1 MIRYRPSKVTI
12 SVVGLVGLFLLTL
25 VLAATSLLRN
35 TRQTALGDSE
45 AQAERFVSGAETA
58 LNRSLLGV
66 DVLLA
71 SMDGLLTLSSLMPEW
86 IDGAAASRLMFGAVQ
101 QNLLVRHISLL
112 NGKGTVLASSDS
124 NGAGV
129 VLSLPAG
136 FVDEVMAQPVSTL
149 LVSAPVVSFV
159 SSEQVL
165 YFARHINLADT
176 SKVLAVAEVQLPLLT
191 SIMIQGVDISGLEVT
206 LERGNGQLLASAPAL
221 DQLSGK
227 NLTPPLGN
235 RAGLNEA
242 QHLSARLSG
251 LPAIVMTRPILYRD
265 VLITA
270 SVPIDAALTAWRTQ
284 RLFIV
289 GIAIAFALMILT
301 AGGFAIWYFD
311 RLANARLAIARSKE
325 TLDQALES
333 MVSGFV
339 LLDAEHQVVTW
350 NRRFL
355 ELCPWMV
362 GIMASQL
369 PFQKALEVTAVHE
382 VPDGD
387 EIARQEWIKRRLA
400 SENNVQGTHELKL
413 VSGQVLQITERPT
426 PDGGLVIVYQ
436 DVTDLR
442 QATAEIEQLAFYDP
456 LTGLPNRRLLA
467 DRMQQAMA
475 SSARS
480 GRRGSLL
487 FLDLDHFKTLN
498 DTLGHEMGDQLLREV
513 AGRLKA
519 CVRQED
525 TVARLGGDEF
535 VVMLQGLSP
544 QVIEA
549 AAQTK
554 MVGENILAS
563 LKQPFQLAEH
573 AYGITCSMGATFFA
587 EAHQTPAD
595 LLKQADIAMYQVKT
609 SGRNALCFFD
619 PEMLAAITTR
629 ADLERDLRLALS
641 SEQFR
646 LYYQIQVTH
655 DSQAV
660 GAEAL
665 IRWQHPVRGMVSPAE
680 FIGLAEETALIVPIG
695 LWVLRTACLQL
706 KSWENRPGRHDL
718 QLAVNVSARQFR
730 QADFVEQVRD
740 VLLQTQVN
748 PNRLKLELTETL
760 VLDDVHDTIIKMK
773 ALKALSVRF
782 SMDDF
787 GTGHSSLAYLTQL
800 PLDQLK
806 IDQSFVRNIGIQA
819 TDSVIIDT
827 IIGMAK
833 NLGLEV
839 IAEGVET
846 SIQKEFLEQHGC
858 SLCQGYLFAKPLPLA
873 DFEEHLNSLVNNSR
887 D

>member
-1 MIRYRPSKVTI
+1 
-12 SVVGLVGLFLLTL
+12 
-25 VLAATSLLRN
+25 
-35 TRQTALGDSE
+35 
-45 AQAERFVSGAETA
+45 
-58 LNRSLLGV
+58 
-66 DVLLA
+66 
-71 SMDGLLTLSSLMPEW
+71 
-86 IDGAAASRLMFGAVQ
+86 
-101 QNLLVRHISLL
+101 
-112 NGKGTVLASSDS
+112 
-124 NGAGV
+124 
-129 VLSLPAG
+129 
-136 FVDEVMAQPVSTL
+136 
-149 LVSAPVVSFV
+149 
-159 SSEQVL
+159 
-165 YFARHINLADT
+165 
-176 SKVLAVAEVQLPLLT
+176 
-191 SIMIQGVDISGLEVT
+191 
-206 LERGNGQLLASAPAL
+206 
-221 DQLSGK
+221 
-227 NLTPPLGN
+227 
-235 RAGLNEA
+235 
-242 QHLSARLSG
+242 LSARLSG
-251 LPAIVMTRPILYRD
+251 IPAIVMARPILYRD

-270 SVPIDAALTAWRTQ
+270 SVPIDAALADWRVQ
-284 RLFIV
+284 RLFIL
-289 GIAIAFALMILT
+289 AIALTFAFMILT

-311 RLANARLAIARSKE
+311 HLAKARLAIAQSKE

-339 LLDAEHQVVTW
+339 LLDAERLVVTW
-350 NRRFL
+350 NRRYL

-362 GIMASQL
+362 GVMAPNL
-369 PFQKALEVTAVHE
+369 PFQRALEVTAVHE
-382 VPDGD
+382 VPHGD
-387 EIARQEWIKRRLA
+387 ENERKEWIKRRLA
-400 SENNVQGTHELKL
+400 SENTTQGSLELKL
-413 VSGQVLQITERPT
+413 VNGQVLQITERRT
-426 PDGGLVIVYQ
+426 PEGGTVIVYQ

-525 TVARLGGDEF
+525 TVSRLGGDEF

-544 QVIEA
+544 QVAEA

-554 MVGENILAS
+554 MVGENILTS
-563 LKQPFQLAEH
+563 LNQSFELADH
-573 AYGITCSMGATFFA
+573 TYTITCSMGATFFG
-587 EAHQTPAD
+587 EALQTPAD

-609 SGRNALCFFD
+609 SGRNAMCFFD
-619 PEMLAAITTR
+619 SEMLAAITTR

-641 SEQFR
+641 TKQFT
-646 LYYQIQVTH
+646 LYYQVQVTH
-655 DSQAV
+655 DGHAV

-665 IRWQHPVRGMVSPAE
+665 IRWLHPSRGMVSPAE
-680 FIGLAEETALIVPIG
+680 FIALAEETALIVPIG
-695 LWVLRTACLQL
+695 LWVLRTACEQL
-706 KSWENRPGRHDL
+706 KAWENRLGRHGL

-730 QADFVEQVRD
+730 QPDFVDQVRD
-740 VLLQTQVN
+740 ILLQTQVN

-760 VLDDVHDTIIKMK
+760 VLDDVHDTILKMK
-773 ALKALSVRF
+773 ALKAFGVRF

-806 IDQSFVRNIGIQA
+806 IDQSFVHNIGIQA

-827 IIGMAK
+827 IIGMAH

-846 SIQKEFLEQHGC
+846 IAQREFLEQHGC
-858 SLCQGYLFAKPLPLA
+858 PLCQGYLFSKPLPLS
-873 DFEEHLNSLVNNSR
+873 DFENLLDSK
-887 D
+887 

>member
-1 MIRYRPSKVTI
+1 MTRYRLSRVTI
-12 SVVGLVGLFLLTL
+12 SVLGLVGLFLLALT
-25 VLAATSLLRN
+25 LAATSLLRS
-35 TRQTALGDSE
+35 TRQTALADSE
-45 AQAERFVSGAETA
+45 AQAVRFVTGAETA

-71 SMDGLLTLSSLMPEW
+71 SMDDLLGLSKLMPDWVE
-86 IDGAAASRLMFGAVQ
+86 GQAASRLMYGAVQ
-101 QNLLVRHISLL
+101 QNLLVRHVALL
-112 NGKGTVLASSDS
+112 DEKGKVLASSDPS
-124 NGAGV
+124 GTEV
-129 VLSLPAG
+129 TLSLPPG
-136 FVDEVMAQPVSTL
+136 FVEEVMAQPVSTL
-149 LVSAPVVSFV
+149 IISAPAISFA

-176 SKVLAVAEVQLPLLT
+176 SRVIAVAEVQLPLLT

-206 LERGNGQLLASAPAL
+206 LERSNGQLLASAPTL

-227 NLTPPLGN
+227 KLSPALGD
-235 RAGLNEA
+235 RRGSGDV
-242 QHLSARLSG
+242 QGLSARLTG
-251 LPAIVMTRPILYRD
+251 VPAIVMTRPILYRD
-265 VLITA
+265 VLIAA
-270 SVPIDAALTAWRTQ
+270 SVPIDAALKDWRTQ
-284 RLFIV
+284 RLFMV
-289 GIAIAFALMILT
+289 GITLAFALMILI

-311 RLANARLAIARSKE
+311 RLEKAQLAIAQSKE

-333 MVSGFV
+333 MVTGFV
-339 LLDAEHQVVTW
+339 LLNADHQVVSW
-350 NRRFL
+350 NRRFV
-355 ELCPWMV
+355 ELCPWLANV
-362 GIMASQL
+362 MAPL
-369 PFQKALEVTAVHE
+369 IPFQSMLECTAAHQ
-382 VPDGD
+382 VPEGN
-387 EIARQEWIKRRLA
+387 EAERQEWIHRRIA
-400 SENNVQGTHELKL
+400 TQINAQGTHEQKL
-413 VSGQVLQITERPT
+413 LSGQVLQITERRT

-442 QATAEIEQLAFYDP
+442 HAAAEIEQLAFYDP
-456 LTGLPNRRLLA
+456 LTGLPNRRLLT

-498 DTLGHEMGDQLLREV
+498 DTRGHEVGDLLLREV
-513 AGRLKA
+513 ASRLKT
-519 CVRQED
+519 CVREED

-535 VVMLQGLSP
+535 VVMLQGLSQ

-554 MVGENILAS
+554 MIGENILAS
-563 LKQPFQLAEH
+563 LNQPYQLAEH
-573 AYGITCSMGATFFA
+573 THRNTCSMGATFFSGGQ
-587 EAHQTPAD
+587 QTATD

-629 ADLERDLRLALS
+629 ADLEKDLRQALS
-641 SEQFR
+641 SEQFE
-646 LYYQIQVTH
+646 LYYQVQVTH
-655 DSQAV
+655 DGRAV

-665 IRWQHPVRGMVSPAE
+665 IRWQHPQRGLVSPAE
-680 FIGLAEETALIVPIG
+680 FIGLAEETALIIPIG
-695 LWVLRTACLQL
+695 LWVLTTACAQL
-706 KSWENRPGRHDL
+706 KSWENTPGRRSL

-730 QADFVEQVRD
+730 QPDFVEQVRS
-740 VLLQTQVN
+740 VLQQTGAN
-748 PNRLKLELTETL
+748 PNQLKLELTETL
-760 VLDDVHDTIIKMK
+760 VLDNVQDTIQKMK
-773 ALKALSVRF
+773 ALKAMGVRF

-827 IIGMAK
+827 IIGMAN

-846 SIQKEFLEQHGC
+846 SSQREFLEQHGC
-858 SLCQGYLFAKPLPLA
+858 PLCQGYLFSKPVPLTA
-873 DFEEHLNSLVNNSR
+873 FEKLLN
-887 D
+887 